1 MSLTNFITGF
11 SESSIQP
18 QRISTQ
24 ASIKE
29 ASTTNSST
37 TSKTPRVSDH
47 SSAGNEYWTG
57 NELNSLRSCI
67 EFQFRMYYL
76 KMRSAILTCIER
88 KFVGFF
94 DRLYNRHA
102 LDTIA
107 EAKQTGI
114 NKESSYDGKFNI
126 ASISDISCL
135 FKHGQWILDR

>member
-1 MSLTNFITGF
+1 
-11 SESSIQP
+11 
-18 QRISTQ
+18 
-24 ASIKE
+24 
-29 ASTTNSST
+29 
-37 TSKTPRVSDH
+37 
-47 SSAGNEYWTG
+47 
-57 NELNSLRSCI
+57 
-67 EFQFRMYYL
+67 MYYL
-76 KMRSAILTCIER
+76 KMKRAILTCIER

-107 EAKQTGI
+107 DAKQTGI